1 MYRKWFD
8 YQVPLYD
15 MKEQMKKLTVRA
27 EYVLSKTTATTQS
40 VQMIDKALS
49 EMEQKILVL
58 YKLTQKDKTKKK
70 LTSEK
75 TIPEKS

>member
-1 MYRKWFD
+1 
-8 YQVPLYD
+8 
-15 MKEQMKKLTVRA
+15 MKKLTVRA